1 MFFKKDKKE
10 KDNELNNLNNNLERI
25 ATALEES
32 NDLAKQNKVNME
44 IMLTYLSQIMI
55 SEQEINKNTA
65 FANAL
70 KFLESQ
76 YNSSDKIMNID
87 EIQEYYTAI
96 RNEIFIQYN
105 EEYKKQIEDNNT
117 EDDNV

>member
-10 KDNELNNLNNNLERI
+10 EDNELNNLNNNLERI

-32 NDLAKQNKVNME
+32 NDLAKQNKVNIE

-55 SEQEINKNTA
+55 SEQEINRNTA

-87 EIQEYYTAI
+87 EIQKYYTAI

-105 EEYKKQIEDNNT
+105 EEYKKQIEDSDIKN
-117 EDDNV
+117 DDV